1 MSLSPM
7 MSHYLETKKAYED
20 CILFYRLGDFYEMF
34 YDDALTASRELELT
48 LTGKDCGL
56 EERAPMCGIP
66 FHAADNYI
74 NKLVSKGY
82 KVAIAEQV
90 EDPKLAKGLVKR
102 EVIRIV
108 TPGTNTNNLALNEDK
123 NNYLMGIYYAS
134 DYYAVAF
141 ADITTGSFLA
151 TQIDSERELMDEIN
165 KFPVAEII
173 SNHAFN
179 MAPVEFSYI
188 KDRLGISLY
197 NLTDGDFA
205 YGSCVE
211 IIKKHFNVI
220 DLSGLGLVDH
230 AGLVPI
236 VGAVLHYLYETQKTG
251 LEILNKLTIYSS
263 GKYMIIDSATRRN
276 LELTETM
283 REKNKKGSLLWVLDK
298 TKTAMGA
305 RRIRYFIEQPLI
317 EREEII
323 RRQDAVEE
331 LNSSLID
338 RDELREY
345 LGPIYDLERLLA
357 KISYRSANPRD
368 ILAFKN
374 SLHMLPAIKNV
385 LAGYKSSAIKE
396 IYESFDCLE
405 DLYKLIDDAMVDDP
419 PISLKDG
426 GIIKEGYLDDIDKL
440 RRSKTDGKMWLA
452 QMEAKEREDTGIK
465 SLKIRFNKVFGYY
478 IEVTNSYKDLVPDRY
493 IRKQT
498 LVNAER
504 YITDELKKLEDL
516 IVGAED
522 KLFSMEYDIFNE
534 IRDDI
539 ASQIT
544 RIQKTASAVAQIDA
558 FCSLA
563 FVAEQNRYVRPQINT
578 NGVIDVKEGRHP
590 VIEQVIGDGMFIP
603 NDTYCDQNDNR
614 ISIITGP
621 NMAGK
626 STYMRQLALIVL
638 MASIGSFVPAASA
651 NICICD
657 RIFTRVGASD
667 DLASGQ
673 STFMVEMTEVAN
685 ILRNATRN
693 SLVILDEI
701 GRGTSTYDGLG
712 IAWAVVEYIADIR
725 KCGAKTLFST
735 HYHELTELEGRI
747 DGVKNYCVTVKEQG
761 RDIVF
766 LRKIARGGAD
776 RSYGIQVASLA
787 GVPDEIITRAFEIVE
802 KLVSSDITVQRIPSS
817 SADRCDRDT
826 PCADLHKND
835 EEKTSAE
842 KVEAEVINS
851 LKKVDMNS
859 VTLIDAMNILYEL
872 KSRLNNC

>member
-179 MAPVEFSYI
+179 MAPVDFSYI

-220 DLSGLGLVDH
+220 DLSGLGLIDH

-323 RRQDAVEE
+323 KRQDAVEE

-385 LAGYKSSAIKE
+385 LAGYNSSAIKE

-578 NGVIDVKEGRHP
+578 NGVIDVKDGRHP

-826 PCADLHKND
+826 SCTDSHKND
-835 EEKTSAE
+835 EKKTSAE
-842 KVEAEVINS
+842 KIEAEVINS